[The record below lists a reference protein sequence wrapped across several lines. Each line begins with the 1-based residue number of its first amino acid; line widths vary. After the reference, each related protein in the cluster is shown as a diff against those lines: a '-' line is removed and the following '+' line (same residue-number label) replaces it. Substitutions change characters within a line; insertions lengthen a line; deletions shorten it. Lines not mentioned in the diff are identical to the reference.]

1 MAKKTKDSNLSLEER
16 LEQALIPNW
25 DEPYKLPQNW
35 CWVNLGSLG
44 TLGMGQT
51 ILSKDLK
58 QEGVPV
64 YSATEEDKIFGYI
77 LESEN
82 TIKLSSG
89 DIVIPARGN
98 SIGYVKY
105 VSCDEASCTQ
115 TTMFFKPF
123 DKTIGK
129 CVYYYMQGNKHK
141 LFAYHGNAIPQI
153 TITNITKKEIP
164 IPPLNEQHRI
174 VERIESLFAKLDEAK
189 EKAQEVVDGFE
200 TRKAAILHKAFSG
213 ELTARWREENGV
225 NTIGYAKRRFDEV
238 AIIKSNLVDP
248 AKYQN
253 YPHIA
258 PDNIEKKTG
267 VLLEYHTIAEDGVKS
282 GKHRFY
288 PGQILYS
295 KIRPNLSKVV
305 VVDFDG
311 LCSADMYPIE
321 AIGDAKCLWYFML
334 SENFL
339 EQASSAGSRSV
350 LPKINQKEL
359 SALTVTIPDSIE
371 EQKEIANIID
381 SLFAKEY
388 QVKETAEV
396 VIEQIDTMKKAILA
410 RAFRGELGTN
420 DPSEESALELL
431 KRVLESKQLLLHEV
445 NKMKI
450 NYIYI
455 DGYKNLNNL
464 ELSLP
469 LTMDS
474 DEAR

>member
-1 MAKKTKDSNLSLEER
+1 MAKKTKDSNLSVEER

-25 DEPYKLPQNW
+25 DEPYKLPENW
-35 CWVNLGSLG
+35 CWVYLTKGFAQCLDSFR
-44 TLGMGQT
+44 
-51 ILSKDLK
+51 K
-58 QEGVPV
+58 PV
-64 YSATEEDKIFGYI
+64 NASDR
-77 LESEN
+77 SEMQ
-82 TIKLSSG
+82 G
-89 DIVIPARGN
+89 DIPYYGATGQVGWINDYLTNEHLVLLGEDGAPFLDYEKNKAYIIKGKAWVNNHAHILKSFYGEDSNLYLMHYLNVFNYHGYVNGSTRLKLTQESMN
-98 SIGYVKY
+98 SIPVPLAPI
-105 VSCDEASCTQ
+105 DEQ
-115 TTMFFKPF
+115 
-123 DKTIGK
+123 
-129 CVYYYMQGNKHK
+129 Q
-141 LFAYHGNAIPQI
+141 
-153 TITNITKKEIP
+153 
-164 IPPLNEQHRI
+164 RI
-174 VERIESLFAKLDEAK
+174 VSRIESLFAKLDEAK
-189 EKAQEVVDGFE
+189 EKAQEVVVGFE

-213 ELTARWREENGV
+213 ELTAKWREENDV
-225 NTIGYAKRRFDEV
+225 DISNYVKRRFDEV

-248 AKYQN
+248 AEYQN

-321 AIGDAKCLWYFML
+321 ALGDARCLWYFML

-359 SALTVTIPDSIE
+359 SVLTVTIPDSIE

-388 QVKETAEV
+388 QVKETAEA
-396 VIEQIDTMKKAILA
+396 VIEQIDIMKKAILA

-420 DPSEESALELL
+420 DPREESAVELL
-431 KRVLESKQLLLHEV
+431 KKVLDGDADVQALAKKPTKRSSIPSDI
-445 NKMKI
+445 KI
-450 NYIYI
+450 Q
-455 DGYKNLNNL
+455 D
-464 ELSLP
+464 
-469 LTMDS
+469 
-474 DEAR
+474 